1 MDYFYIMNDDIY
13 ETILAALSFWELQGD
28 GRNNPHAKEAR
39 RWIYDL
45 VLEENKE
52 SSSTHKEQMVIKFD
66 LTPKQAEQFYWAVK
80 NNLSRQDISPAGRA
94 TDKVLTTLEK
104 RLSEPQDE

>member
-1 MDYFYIMNDDIY
+1 
-13 ETILAALSFWELQGD
+13 
-28 GRNNPHAKEAR
+28 
-39 RWIYDL
+39 
-45 VLEENKE
+45 
-52 SSSTHKEQMVIKFD
+52 MVIKFD

-80 NNLSRQDISPAGRA
+80 NNLPRQDISPAGRA